1 MSWAPFEI
9 TWDWPAL
16 RTFYR
21 LNPHTAMIV
30 DRAVL
35 RFAERGEGV
44 LDHDAPYHLLRA
56 GLYDAVLAIDEKAGA
71 LCVLRIYR
79 AR

>member
-16 RTFYR
+16 HAFYR
-21 LNPHTAMIV
+21 LHPHTAMIV

-35 RFAERGEGV
+35 RFAERGEGDI
-44 LDHDAPYHLLRA
+44 DHDPPHYLLRA
-56 GLYDAVLAIDEKAGA
+56 GLYDALLAIDENAGTVS
-71 LCVLRIYR
+71 VLRIYR